1 MKKKN
6 EKEKR
11 KEKRK
16 RKNRKNAVLD
26 DEYIWVLYLY

>member
-6 EKEKR
+6 E